1 MVRSHPGPTNL
12 FMKVLYTLLADHA
25 FLSIDKK
32 VNIIGVFETINTTNF
47 PVTHPRFVVVG
58 AIQPTKTEFKIALD
72 IVDPQGDSIL
82 GQLQEREVKLPEN
95 THNQNFNFIIEII
108 NTTFKNIGQYKVEL
122 LIDKKK
128 ITEVPLRVAETTSV
142 RAS

>member
-1 MVRSHPGPTNL
+1 
-12 FMKVLYTLLADHA
+12 
-25 FLSIDKK
+25 LSIDKK
-32 VNIIGVFETINTTNF
+32 VNIIGVFETINATNF

-58 AIQPTKTEFKIALD
+58 AVQPTKTEFKIALD
-72 IVDPQGDSIL
+72 IVDSQGDSIL

-95 THNQNFNFIIEII
+95 AHNQNFNFIIEII
-108 NTTFKNIGQYKVEL
+108 NTAFKNIGQYKVEL

>member
-1 MVRSHPGPTNL
+1 
-12 FMKVLYTLLADHA
+12 MKVFYILLADHA

-32 VNIIGVFETINTTNF
+32 VNIIGVFERINTTNF

-95 THNQNFNFIIEII
+95 AHNQNFNFIIEII